1 MSTKLYLL
9 KTIVITL
16 NIVNKV
22 KWLGSPANIKGANKD
37 AQIKVGR
44 SMTLHNIL
52 FCARTLCMS
61 YVTNTFLLVISS
73 VISE

>member
-1 MSTKLYLL
+1 MFTKN
-9 KTIVITL
+9 IVITF

-22 KWLGSPANIKGANKD
+22 EWLGSPENIKGANKD

-44 SMTLHNIL
+44 SMTVQNLL
-52 FCARTLCMS
+52 LCARTLCMS

-73 VISE
+73 VFGE